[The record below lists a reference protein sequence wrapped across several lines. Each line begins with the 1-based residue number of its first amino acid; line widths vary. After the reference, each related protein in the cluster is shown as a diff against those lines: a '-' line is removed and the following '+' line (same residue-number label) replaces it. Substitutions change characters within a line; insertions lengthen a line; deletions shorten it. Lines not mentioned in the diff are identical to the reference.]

1 MQNPTSANTLAGSP
15 ARRASTSR
23 LVRFGF
29 WTLGVGSLINFNHF
43 SNMTVGTGW
52 PITLGI
58 VFCCALLCLTV
69 RTPLRRNLGSPGFL
83 LVATLTSYL
92 FIGLSGALIS
102 NPEGYLEDITLPF
115 RVGLAAFIGVAT
127 ILGASVELRR
137 LGVEYMLKKILI
149 ILTVT
154 CVFILMTP
162 FLFKY
167 VYTMPSHLSDVRTIS
182 NVRFIGTYANPNL
195 AGGMACYAVGL
206 ALVFLDGNRYRKF
219 ATLALILGSMATIVT
234 FSRMAILTLGGL
246 LLLFGIS
253 SVSSL
258 RSRQGTVIKVF
269 TIALVG
275 GACVLFILT
284 AEFFFLK
291 EEADAFSRLVWIRT
305 FGRDF
310 EALEGA
316 SARGSINNRRT
327 LWSLGW
333 SKVMESPL
341 FGHGLWQIHHLEDG
355 PKCRM
360 NITCGAHNSFLI
372 LWGEAGIIP
381 FLLIVFLIG
390 SLLWKALMLPRSI
403 ATNAVA
409 VLTSIFIVAFLGADG
424 VMYFP
429 WQIFILGLICALVAY
444 ATRESRGRQSRHDQ
458 HSAHGRGPSATG

>member
-1 MQNPTSANTLAGSP
+1 MQNPTSANPLAGSP

-23 LVRFGF
+23 LVQFGF
-29 WTLGVGSLINFNHF
+29 WTLGAGTLINFNHF

-52 PITLGI
+52 PITLGMA
-58 VFCCALLCLTV
+58 FCCAFLCLTI
-69 RTPLRRNLGSPGFL
+69 RTPLRQNLGSPGFL

-92 FIGLSGALIS
+92 FIGLGGALIS

-115 RVGLAAFIGVAT
+115 RVGLALAIGVAT

-154 CVFILMTP
+154 CVFILVTP
-162 FLFKY
+162 FLSEY
-167 VYTMPSHLSDVRTIS
+167 VYTIPSHMSDVRAITR
-182 NVRFIGTYANPNL
+182 NRFIGTYADPTL
-195 AGGMACYAVGL
+195 AGGMACYTVGL

-219 ATLALILGSMATIVT
+219 ATLALILGSVAAIVT
-234 FSRMAILTLGGL
+234 FSRAAILTLGGL
-246 LLLFGIS
+246 LLFFGIS
-253 SVSSL
+253 SVSSS
-258 RSRQGTVIKVF
+258 RSRREAVNKVF

-284 AEFFFLK
+284 AESFFF
-291 EEADAFSRLVWIRT
+291 EEDPNVFSRLLWIRT
-305 FGRDF
+305 FGVDF
-310 EALEGA
+310 EGRI
-316 SARGSINNRRT
+316 STRFT

-341 FGHGLWQIHHLEDG
+341 FGHGLWQIHYLEDG
-355 PKCRM
+355 LRCRM
-360 NITCGAHNSFLI
+360 NVLCGAHNSFLV

-381 FLLIVFLIG
+381 FLLFVLFIG

-403 ATNAVA
+403 ATNACA
-409 VLTSIFIVAFLGADG
+409 VLTFVFIVASLRTDG

-429 WQIFILGLICALVAY
+429 WQAFILGLSCTLAAY
-444 ATRESRGRQSRHDQ
+444 ATRESRGGRSGRDQ
-458 HSAHGRGPSATG
+458 RRAHGGGLSATG

>member
-1 MQNPTSANTLAGSP
+1 MQNPTSANPLAGSP
-15 ARRASTSR
+15 ARRSSTSR

-29 WTLGVGSLINFNHF
+29 WTLGVGILINFNHF

-52 PITLGI
+52 PITLGM
-58 VFCCALLCLTV
+58 VFCCALLCLTI

-83 LVATLTSYL
+83 LVATLTAYL
-92 FIGLSGALIS
+92 FVGLSGALIS
-102 NPEGYLEDITLPF
+102 NPDWYLEDITLPF
-115 RVGLAAFIGVAT
+115 RVGLAAAIGVAT

-137 LGVEYMLKKILI
+137 LGVEYMLKKILV

-162 FLFKY
+162 FLFEY
-167 VYTMPSHLSDVRTIS
+167 VYTIPSHLSDVRTIS
-182 NVRFIGTYANPNL
+182 SNRFIGTYANPNL

-219 ATLALILGSMATIVT
+219 ATLALILGSMAAIVT
-234 FSRMAILTLGGL
+234 FSRTAILTLGAL
-246 LLLFGIS
+246 LVFFGIS

-275 GACVLFILT
+275 GACVLLILT

-291 EEADAFSRLVWIRT
+291 DDDTGAFSRLVWIRT
-305 FGRDF
+305 FGGDF

-316 SARGSINNRRT
+316 GGSLNNRFT

-355 PKCRM
+355 PRCRM
-360 NITCGAHNSFLI
+360 NTVCGAHNSFLI

-381 FLLIVFLIG
+381 LLLIVFLIS
-390 SLLWKALMLPRSI
+390 SLLWKAFMLPRSI

-429 WQIFILGLICALVAY
+429 WQVFILGLICALVAY
-444 ATRESRGRQSRHDQ
+444 ATRESRGRQSRHGQ
-458 HSAHGRGPSATG
+458 HSAHGRGSSATG

>member
-29 WTLGVGSLINFNHF
+29 WTLGVGTLINFNHF

-58 VFCCALLCLTV
+58 AFCCALLCLTI

-83 LVATLTSYL
+83 LVSTLTSYL
-92 FIGLSGALIS
+92 FIGLSVALIS
-102 NPEGYLEDITLPF
+102 NPDWYLGNITLPF
-115 RVGLAAFIGVAT
+115 RVGLAAAIGVAT

-154 CVFILMTP
+154 CIFILMTP
-162 FLFKY
+162 FLFEY
-167 VYTMPSHLSDVRTIS
+167 VYTIPSHMSDVRTIS
-182 NVRFIGTYANPNL
+182 NNRFIGTYANPNL

-219 ATLALILGSMATIVT
+219 ATLALILGSMAAIVT
-234 FSRMAILTLGGL
+234 FSRTAILTLGAL
-246 LLLFGIS
+246 LVLFGIS
-253 SVSSL
+253 SASSL
-258 RSRQGTVIKVF
+258 RSRQGTVMKVF

-275 GACVLFILT
+275 GACVLFIFT

-291 EEADAFSRLVWIRT
+291 DDTGAFSRLVWIRT
-305 FGRDF
+305 FGGEF
-310 EALEGA
+310 EAVGGA
-316 SARGSINNRRT
+316 KGSINNRFT

-355 PKCRM
+355 PRCRM
-360 NITCGAHNSFLI
+360 NTGCGAHNSFLI

-381 FLLIVFLIG
+381 FLLIVLLIG
-390 SLLWKALMLPRSI
+390 SLLWKAFMLPQSI

-409 VLTSIFIVAFLGADG
+409 VLTSIFIVAFLGTDG

-429 WQIFILGLICALVAY
+429 WQVFMLGLICALVAY
-444 ATRESRGRQSRHDQ
+444 ATRESRGRQSRHGQ
-458 HSAHGRGPSATG
+458 HGAHGRGSSATG